1 MMNMKKAAYI
11 LIAFASLLVGCHKA
25 EIGEPMPAPVEKD
38 IKVPMTVNVMIPND
52 GPSTRSMADKPQI
65 TNIMIAVFGNSGYF
79 NEWVQAS
86 VGTSYATENY
96 DGTPATVYP
105 ITFNLTVSESRLRVH
120 FIANCPHD
128 MVNNPPITGV
138 SSQDLENVVMSKIRS
153 KIGETSNDG
162 YWAKILLPYGVQ
174 IQYKKNPNN
183 DEYVPAKDE
192 NGNYIPTELTK
203 SQIERYNPAGIPFIR
218 NFARIYLNNGTDGA
232 WVIDK
237 FALAYAPEEGPIA
250 PILSS
255 VYTADMWGDYLPIPE
270 GDETTEFYP
279 ESFFIKYS
287 EKTTLEEL
295 AQAPYN
301 YVGYSPANLALGTY
315 PADDSGMAD
324 WVDSDEDGLSD
335 SPLYIYER
343 AKPRTG
349 QKATRIIIKAH
360 RRGAAA
366 STAKYF
372 PLDIVDHETGDN
384 MAFLRNFTYF
394 VTLGGIAGD
403 GSSTIADAAVA
414 TSANVSADPK
424 TADLTEVSDGMASI
438 GVSYI
443 DATYITSGEYELMFN
458 FVPDVNSTSSPREAN
473 DQVTLKVG
481 YDNGEGFVEGATSAN
496 GSAFSASGQPVIET
510 SGGNPVLYVR
520 SGNNYV
526 VATAD
531 NGLNDPDVTKWGKI
545 KYTTTET
552 VGQAFTNSYHQTIR
566 VIGSY
571 GDSDNPTTIY
581 RDVLIN
587 LTPKKVLTV
596 ECLDKYIDEEAG
608 VTERVRVYIPGDLTR
623 SMFPLQFKVEPKEQ
637 SLNPALDQDMPVAS
651 GISLSGSGST
661 FYFLRTLTRDEYETL
676 PAVSA
681 SDSRKYFDCTFK
693 SIVDHSASVVY
704 VGNDYFTTASDEF
717 FNYTQRFFTDLRF
730 SSTRTRAVGDEV
742 YFSFKMD
749 VAHAGK
755 PAILSHDGSNN
766 ENENILSGDYRVIP
780 QVVTVTLE
788 GLAPQRK
795 PDGTLVDQNVRY
807 ISSTVLAYYPTLTN
821 QVLNQGPELSLVATA
836 DNYSV
841 KLSTD
846 RLPSVKTLYAEAS
859 KTSPRVTSISITPSN
874 PTVGVGRTI
883 NMEADIQGV
892 DIDGATATWS
902 ISPQGIATIDPI
914 TGVVTAGDAPGTATI
929 TASAGGKTASTTVT
943 VVNRIW
949 KTGSYTMT
957 YTSRDN
963 ADRNTFN
970 DNDSGIR
977 VVFDN
982 FERGGSGNERYKLM
996 GTRTGNNWYNYQ
1008 YHNGQFVVSIP
1019 NSSLDGI
1026 KITGIEMTYTG
1037 TNYDNRTVTVAG
1049 DVSTTPQ
1056 SSVGMSSWTSAS
1068 SGDGNGD
1075 NTVTVTMACG
1085 NATEYGNNGDGR
1097 NRLTRVIIH
1106 YGYWE

>member
-1 MMNMKKAAYI
+1 MKKAAYI
-11 LIAFASLLVGCHKA
+11 LLAFASLLVGCHKA
-25 EIGEPMPAPVEKD
+25 EIVEPVLAPVDKD

-52 GPSTRSMADKPQI
+52 GPSTRSMADDPQI
-65 TNIMIAVFGNSGYF
+65 TNIVIAVFGNSGYF
-79 NEWVQAS
+79 NEWVKAS
-86 VGTSYATENY
+86 VGTGYATKNY

-105 ITFNLTVSESRLRVH
+105 VTFNLTVSESRLRVH

-138 SSQDLENVVMSKIRS
+138 SSQDLENVIMSKIRS
-153 KIGETSNDG
+153 KIGESSNDG
-162 YWAKILLPYGVQ
+162 YWAKIILPYGVQ

-192 NGNYIPTELTK
+192 NENYIPTELTK
-203 SQIERYNPAGIPFIR
+203 SQIEKYNPAGIPFIR
-218 NFARIYLNNGTDGA
+218 NFARVYLQNGTDGA
-232 WVIDK
+232 WIIDK
-237 FALAYAPEEGPIA
+237 FALAYAPAEGPIA
-250 PILSS
+250 PILPA
-255 VYTADMWGDYLPIPE
+255 VYTADMWGDYLQIPE

-279 ESFFIKYS
+279 EAFFIKYS

-295 AQAPYN
+295 VQDPYN

-324 WVDSDEDGLSD
+324 WVDANDDGLSD

-360 RRGAAA
+360 RRGEAA

-372 PLDIVDHETGDN
+372 PLDIVDHETGEN
-384 MAFLRNFTYF
+384 MAFLRNFTYT

-403 GSSTIADAAVA
+403 GNNSISEAAVA

-424 TADLTEVSDGMASI
+424 TADLTEVSDGVASI

-458 FVPDVNSTSSPREAN
+458 FVPNVNSTTNPREDN
-473 DQVTLKVG
+473 SQVSLKVG
-481 YDNGEGFVEGATSAN
+481 YDNGSGFIEGATSAN

-520 SGNNYV
+520 SGNNFV

-552 VGQAFTNSYHQTIR
+552 VGEAFSQSYHQTIR
-566 VIGSY
+566 VIGTY
-571 GDSDNPTTIY
+571 GDSDNPTSIY

-596 ECLDKYIDEEAG
+596 ECLDKYIDEVAG
-608 VTERVRVYIPGDLTR
+608 KTERVRVYIPGDLTR

-637 SLNPALDQDMPVAS
+637 SLNPELDQDMPVAS
-651 GISLSGSGST
+651 GTSLSGSGST
-661 FYFLRTLTRDEYETL
+661 FYFIRTLTRDEYEAL
-676 PAVSA
+676 PSVSA

-749 VAHAGK
+749 VAHAGRT
-755 PAILSHDGSNN
+755 AVLSHDGTNT
-766 ENENILSGDYRVIP
+766 ENPNILSGDYRVIP
-780 QVVTVTLE
+780 RVVTITLK
-788 GLAPQRK
+788 GLAPQRNS
-795 PDGTLVDQNVRY
+795 DGTLVDQNVRY
-807 ISSTVLAYYPTLTN
+807 ISSTVLEYYPTLTN
-821 QVLNQGPELSLVATA
+821 QIINQGPELSLVATA
-836 DNYSV
+836 EDYSV
-841 KLSTD
+841 TLSTD

-874 PTVGVGRTI
+874 PSVRVGRTI
-883 NMEADIQGV
+883 SMEADIRGD
-892 DIDGATATWS
+892 DIDGTTATWS

-914 TGVVTAGDAPGTATI
+914 TGVVTGDAPGTATI

-943 VVNRIW
+943 VVNRTW

-957 YTSRDN
+957 YTSNNDGSEDN
-963 ADRNTFN
+963 FN
-970 DNDSGIR
+970 DGVSGIR

-982 FERGGSGNERYKLM
+982 FERGGNNNNNRYKLM
-996 GTRTGNNWYNYQ
+996 GTRTGNWNNYRYND
-1008 YHNGQFVVSIP
+1008 GQFVVSIQ

-1026 KITGIEMTYTG
+1026 KITGIEMTYTSN
-1037 TNYDNRTVTVAG
+1037 NYDNRTVTVTG

-1056 SSVGMSSWTSAS
+1056 SSAGMSSWTSAS

-1075 NTVTVTMACG
+1075 NTVTVTMACS
-1085 NATEYGNNGDGR
+1085 NANEYGNNGDGR
-1097 NRLTRVIIH
+1097 NRLTRVTIH